1 MQFCYLCRVMKRW
14 KKIRRKIRYTT
25 IYVVIRFLIS
35 LSAIVPRKTWLTVFG
50 FFGRLSFYLAT
61 RSRRIT
67 IANLTMAYGH
77 EKSKAEIH
85 RLARNVFVMVGKNG
99 ADIIRSYRVTSRD
112 SYEKLR
118 VIHGAEFLHRAYA
131 KGKGVIFLT
140 AHLGAFELCAT
151 EMAVRGY
158 KPLIIGTA
166 MKDKRLT
173 ELLWRQRSKLGASAI
188 ERGKE
193 TVRLLKTL
201 KAGGTVAILI
211 DQDTRVKSVFVDF
224 FGKPCATPVGAA
236 VLALKTGAS
245 VVPVFLHLRDDDMQE
260 VNCYPEVE
268 LVHTGNEEQDIVA
281 NTQKFTNIIEDEI
294 RKYPEQWVW
303 MHERW
308 KTKPGEE
315 LN

>member
-1 MQFCYLCRVMKRW
+1 MKRW
-14 KKIRRKIRYTT
+14 KKIRRKIRYTI
-25 IYVVIRFLIS
+25 IYLLVRFLIVI
-35 LSAIVPRKTWLTVFG
+35 SAVVPRKMWLAVFG
-50 FFGRLSFYLAT
+50 FFGGLSFYLAT

-67 IANLTMAYGH
+67 IANLTLAFGY
-77 EKSKAEIH
+77 EKTKAEIH
-85 RLARNVFVMVGKNG
+85 HLARTVFVMVGKNG
-99 ADIIRSYRVTSRD
+99 ADIIRSYRVTTRD

-118 VIHGAEFLHRAYA
+118 VIYGAEYLERAYA

-173 ELLWRQRSKLGASAI
+173 ELLWRQRSKLGAYAI

-224 FGKPCATPVGAA
+224 FGKPCATPIGAA
-236 VLALKTGAS
+236 VLALKTGAA
-245 VVPVFLHLRDDDMQE
+245 VVPVFLHLRDDGMQE
-260 VNCYPEVE
+260 VTCYPEVE
-268 LVHTGNEEQDIVA
+268 LQRTGNEERDIIA
-281 NTQKFTNIIEDEI
+281 NTQKYTNIIEEEI
-294 RKYPEQWVW
+294 RKHPEQWLW

-308 KTKPGEE
+308 KTRPGEE
-315 LN
+315 VTY

>member
-1 MQFCYLCRVMKRW
+1 MKRW

-25 IYVVIRFLIS
+25 IYLLVRFLIVI
-35 LSAIVPRKTWLTVFG
+35 SAVVPRNVWLAVFG
-50 FFGRLSFYLAT
+50 FLGGLSFYLAT
-61 RSRRIT
+61 RSRRIA
-67 IANLTMAYGH
+67 IANLTLAYGH
-77 EKSKAEIH
+77 EKSKTEIH
-85 RLARNVFVMVGKNG
+85 RLARNVFVMAGKNG
-99 ADIIRSYRVTSRD
+99 ADIIRSYRITTHD
-112 SYEKLR
+112 SYEKIR
-118 VIHGAEFLHRAYA
+118 VIYGAEYLEQAYA

-193 TVRLLKTL
+193 TVRLIKNLKS
-201 KAGGTVAILI
+201 GGTVAILI
-211 DQDTRVKSVFVDF
+211 DQDTRVKSVFADF

-236 VLALKTGAS
+236 VLALKTGAA
-245 VVPVFLHLRDDDMQE
+245 VVPVFLHLGQDTMQ
-260 VNCYPEVE
+260 VVTCYPEVE
-268 LVHTGNEEQDIVA
+268 LLRTGVEEQDIA
-281 NTQKFTNIIEDEI
+281 LNTQKFTNIIEAEI
-294 RKYPEQWVW
+294 RKYPDQWLW
-303 MHERW
+303 FHERW

-315 LN
+315 IA